1 MDLKKKKDILA
12 IGRQKFKTPGG
23 VHVFFE
29 HAFFPLIPYLS
40 FYSRILRALKK

>member
-1 MDLKKKKDILA
+1 MDLKKNDILA

-29 HAFFPLIPYLS
+29 YTFFPLAPYLS
-40 FYSRILRALKK
+40 FYSHILRALKK